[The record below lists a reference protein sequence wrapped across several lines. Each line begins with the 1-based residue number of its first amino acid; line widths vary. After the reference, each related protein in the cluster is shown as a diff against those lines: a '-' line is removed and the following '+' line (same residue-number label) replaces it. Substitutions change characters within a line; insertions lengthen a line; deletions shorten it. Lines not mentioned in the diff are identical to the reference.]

1 MQNLHFQKNES
12 AAILAELKQNLWID
26 QGTRYN
32 RRQGTG
38 GLGTGGK
45 EQGDTRYRG
54 TRYM

>member
-26 QGTRYN
+26 QGTRY

-38 GLGTGGK
+38 GLGTGGHK
-45 EQGDTRYRG
+45 VQGDKVHVNK
-54 TRYM
+54 

>member
-26 QGTRYN
+26 QGTRY

-38 GLGTGGK
+38 GRGTGGK